1 MAFDDLDDAASE
13 QQQAG
18 DEQAADIQEPSTA
31 PPAVDDQNEP
41 TDASDTNTETPATDG
56 QQDPLTD
63 PAFEFS
69 ESTQAQIYPRESTF
83 EEFEDTLDID
93 VKRLLRERGIR
104 NEAGRELHEALLRVA
119 IENPDL
125 VAEKVEQERQ
135 S

>member
-18 DEQAADIQEPSTA
+18 DERAADIQEPSTA
-31 PPAVDDQNEP
+31 PPAVEDQNEP